1 MVKQP
6 QQVQVEVHS
15 GLVAETPLLL
25 GDDVKAIRSLYL
37 MNNPAPTF
45 GLNNNAEVI
54 NTEILSIPKEIFVNE
69 VYEIKFSNGYI
80 LNCTEGTPIMTT
92 DSWTIVKDLKVGD
105 KILGA
110 MYNANRGII
119 GRVFNVESVRKE
131 FKTLGVPAYFFMAK
145 DGNILLPHVGD
156 NEITFICVSQ

>member
-15 GLVAETPLLL
+15 GLVAETSLLL

>member
-45 GLNNNAEVI
+45 GLNNNAEVT

-110 MYNANRGII
+110 MY
-119 GRVFNVESVRKE
+119 E
-131 FKTLGVPAYFFMAK
+131 L
-145 DGNILLPHVGD
+145 
-156 NEITFICVSQ
+156 

>member
-6 QQVQVEVHS
+6 QQIQVEVHS

-25 GDDVKAIRSLYL
+25 GDDMKEIRSLYL

-45 GLNNNAEVI
+45 GLNNNSEVI
-54 NTEILSIPKEIFVNE
+54 NTEILSIPKEIYVNE

-92 DSWTIVKDLKVGD
+92 GSWIPAKELNVGD
-105 KILGA
+105 KVLGA
-110 MYNANRGII
+110 MYNAERGIV
-119 GRVFNVESVRKE
+119 GRVFSVESKRKE

-145 DGNILLPHVGD
+145 DGNILLPHFGD
-156 NEITFICVSQ
+156 DNLTFICVSQ

>member
-6 QQVQVEVHS
+6 QQIQVEVHS

-25 GDDVKAIRSLYL
+25 GDDMKAIRSLYL

-45 GLNNNAEVI
+45 GLNDKAEVI

-69 VYEIKFSNGYI
+69 IYEIKFSNGYI
-80 LNCTEGTPIMTT
+80 LNCTEGTLVMTIE
-92 DSWTIVKDLKVGD
+92 SWMLVKDLNVGD

-119 GRVFNVESVRKE
+119 GRVFTVESVRKE

-156 NEITFICVSQ
+156 DDITFICVSQ